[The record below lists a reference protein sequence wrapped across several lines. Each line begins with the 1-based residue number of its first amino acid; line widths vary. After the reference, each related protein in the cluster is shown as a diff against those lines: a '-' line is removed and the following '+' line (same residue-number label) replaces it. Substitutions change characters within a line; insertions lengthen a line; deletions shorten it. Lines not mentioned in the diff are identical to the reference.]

1 MHSLVLGFLNIG
13 SSEMILIV
21 FAALLLFGGEKL
33 PEIARGLGKGI
44 RDFKDASEGVK
55 REINNQINSYE
66 EKRQDDLLTEKAI
79 EIQQATAQNELPAHH
94 DGFAPVENTIPVSDG
109 FSTLE
114 HPVAGETHTEE
125 HNLPVI
131 AEHTVV
137 PVTEEQHVVPVIAEH
152 HAIPV
157 ITEEHVA
164 VTDHDAVTSVH
175 TKNT

>member
-21 FAALLLFGGEKL
+21 FVALLLFGGEKL

-66 EKRQDDLLTEKAI
+66 EKREESKLNELAANHEDDQDKLTEHP
-79 EIQQATAQNELPAHH
+79 E
-94 DGFAPVENTIPVSDG
+94 GFAPVENTMPVNDNH
-109 FSTLE
+109 FTTNDN
-114 HPVAGETHTEE
+114 PVVEE
-125 HNLPVI
+125 HKET
-131 AEHTVV
+131 ATETVTEKHAIDFTKHE
-137 PVTEEQHVVPVIAEH
+137 PVTHSEGS
-152 HAIPV
+152 
-157 ITEEHVA
+157 
-164 VTDHDAVTSVH
+164 DHETSSET